1 MRQETI
7 VRTIVKYEELSE
19 EQKQKV
25 CEKLHDLHTD
35 YAYWHEGVFEDKTK
49 ILELLGFSGVKL
61 SFSGFW
67 SQGDGASFTGHY
79 NVPQNKKETNE
90 RIKKV
95 KQYAPDFDF
104 SMFLRM
110 SFNKEEKEE
119 GKLKVYR
126 IGHHYSHE
134 YTVKSDNISL
144 TDFVR
149 DFSKTLYRDLEKT
162 HDYLSSREAIEEGI
176 EANGYEFYIDSLD
189 IA

>member
-25 CEKLHDLHTD
+25 CENLHDLNTSHNWYDWT
-35 YAYWHEGVFEDKTK
+35 FEDKTK
-49 ILELLGFSGVKL
+49 ILELVGFTNVKL
-61 SFSGFW
+61 AFSGFW
-67 SQGDGASFTGHY
+67 SQGDGASFTGSF
-79 NVPQNKKETNE
+79 NVPQNKKELTE

-95 KQYAPDFDF
+95 KQYAPDFDASLF
-104 SMFLRM
+104 AQL

-134 YTVKSDNISL
+134 YTVTSDNVSL

-162 HDYLSSREAIEEGI
+162 HDYLSSKEAIEESI
-176 EANGYEFYIDSLD
+176 ECNGYEFYIDTLN
-189 IA
+189 IV